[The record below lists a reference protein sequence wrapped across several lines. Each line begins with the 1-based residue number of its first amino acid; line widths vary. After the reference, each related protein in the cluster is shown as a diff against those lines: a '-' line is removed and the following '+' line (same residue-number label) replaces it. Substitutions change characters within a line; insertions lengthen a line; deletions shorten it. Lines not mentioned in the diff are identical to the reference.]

1 MISQN
6 IYKEILIEYE
16 HLADNAKKKMN
27 LKKEICY
34 KKCPKIKEI
43 DDELNMTSI
52 KIAKAIICASKDE
65 KQKYIEDI
73 KNLTEN
79 LKKEKEILMIENGF
93 SKNYFD
99 DVYNCNK
106 CKDTGFINNKKCECF
121 KQKLINKAYD
131 MSNIS
136 EIIKTENFSNFT
148 LDYYSK
154 QIDKENDMSPYENM
168 KLIMRKCSLFIEEFD
183 EKFKNMVF
191 YGNTGLGKTFLCRCI
206 AKDLLDRGKIVLYIT
221 AFNLFN
227 IFEKQKFNKSDE
239 EINKEILNLIKESDL
254 LIIDDLGTEFMTS
267 LSTTEFFDI
276 INSRILD
283 KKSTII
289 STNLSPDEIAQ
300 NYSGRIVSRL
310 YGEYDMIKFFGN
322 DIRIIKKLKNKV

>member
-227 IFEKQKFNKSDE
+227 IFEKQKFNKNDE